1 MLINIVILENRI
13 ELIIELTKTVPEWIT
28 LKELSGKLKI
38 IKIAANVDSY
48 TIKQKILGSKLS

>member
-1 MLINIVILENRI
+1 MPINIVILENRI

>member
-1 MLINIVILENRI
+1 
-13 ELIIELTKTVPEWIT
+13 VPEWIT

-38 IKIAANVDSY
+38 IKIAANVDSF